1 MTSVESSHKSPS
13 LLLAMSG
20 TEERLQFVLGRPG
33 DTGYTV
39 LASREWTVPG
49 ESIRFLTPGI
59 QETLSKMGLN
69 VTDIDRIACTRGP
82 GSFTGLR
89 LVLAAAEGMAA
100 GSSAQLAGLDY
111 LSLLASGPGPL
122 LDGPLHVLT
131 YARRGLVYIQSF
143 TTPAMTELEPLASV
157 TLDQAASRITK
168 CGTPCFLMGSGV
180 RKNSDFFQ
188 KFVSETNHC
197 KLLPPRWDNP
207 SPELLLEAAATADY
221 SQSSIDPIY
230 VRATD
235 AEDNLPSIARK
246 RGIDPEKAKRRLT
259 ELQSS

>member
-1 MTSVESSHKSPS
+1 MTSVESSRNASS

-59 QETLSKMGLN
+59 QETLRSMNLD
-69 VTDIDRIACTRGP
+69 VADIERIACTRGP

-89 LVLAAAEGMAA
+89 LVLAAAEGMAV
-100 GSSAQLAGLDY
+100 GSGAQLAGMDY

-122 LDGPLHVLT
+122 LDGVLHVLT
-131 YARRGLVYIQSF
+131 YARRGLVYIQSYSA
-143 TTPAMTELEPLASV
+143 PAMTELEPLASV
-157 TLDQAASRITK
+157 TLDQAATRITE
-168 CGTPCFLMGSGV
+168 CAAPCYLIGSGL
-180 RKNSDFFQ
+180 RKNCDFFQ
-188 KFVSETNHC
+188 EIETKLAHC
-197 KLLPPRWDNP
+197 TILPSRWDNP
-207 SPELLLEAAATADY
+207 SPELLLEAASAADY
-221 SQSSIDPIY
+221 SHSSIDPIY

-235 AEDNLPSIARK
+235 AEDNLPSIAKK

-259 ELQSS
+259 ELQNS

>member
-1 MTSVESSHKSPS
+1 MTSVESSRKAT

-20 TEERLQFVLGRPG
+20 TEERLQFVLGRPA

-59 QETLSKMGLN
+59 QETLQSMDLD
-69 VTDIDRIACTRGP
+69 VADIDRIACTRGP

-100 GSSAQLAGLDY
+100 GSGAQLAGMDY
-111 LSLLASGPGPL
+111 LSLLASGPGSL
-122 LDGPLHVLT
+122 LDGVLHVMT
-131 YARRGLVYIQSF
+131 YARRGLVYIQSYSA
-143 TTPAMTELEPLASV
+143 PAMTELEPLASV
-157 TLDQAASRITK
+157 TFDQAATRITE
-168 CGTPCFLMGSGV
+168 CGTPCYLVGTGI
-180 RKNSDFFQ
+180 RKNSEFF
-188 KFVSETNHC
+188 KEFEKNTTHC
-197 KLLPPRWDNP
+197 TLLPSRWDNP

-235 AEDNLPSIARK
+235 AEDNLPNIAKK

-259 ELQSS
+259 ELQNS